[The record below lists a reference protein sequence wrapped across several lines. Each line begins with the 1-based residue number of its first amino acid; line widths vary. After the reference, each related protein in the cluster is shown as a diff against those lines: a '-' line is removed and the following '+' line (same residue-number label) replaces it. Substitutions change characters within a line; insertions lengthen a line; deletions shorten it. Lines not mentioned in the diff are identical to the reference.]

1 MELKKTTVLSAL
13 VGAAGILSEIMFH
26 DIMTTSIA
34 GIVLSVVLT
43 VIVVA
48 SVYFTMDGIFCILKE
63 EREIAQKRQEEYEQK
78 MYRIANEQLQFQ
90 KATYKEVHSLRQ
102 AGGGVVSPAAP
113 ITGSGENLLDK
124 GTLEQLVQ
132 AVNENTMTA
141 SKIVAKYVNKN
152 TMDIKFAI
160 EQLQQEIPSVA
171 EAIAVNREMLQNV
184 ENANSEI
191 LQHVESANRE
201 LLQSV
206 ETAIKEMEEQLAS
219 IEAKSA
225 EQNVVTQN
233 PPLSAADIFHLEE
246 APVAASL
253 GEEVESL
260 EELSMTSELDL
271 NPSVM
276 DMTEEAEIPEALEI
290 PETII
295 ENLDESEISE
305 PVIEEAEETDM
316 PEPAVVEEQV
326 TDIPESVM
334 EEEQEQVID
343 IPEPVIEEAEELEVP
358 EAVMEEP
365 EMEMTAGGIPVH
377 PKTALERLLESA
389 QQEMK
394 LREEADNEPMALEES
409 EEGDDEPMA
418 LEESE
423 EGDDEPMALE
433 ESEEDDDEPMA
444 LEEPEESDDE
454 PMALEESEDSN
465 DDPVAIEEAD
475 MPDITPEMFAKQFEE
490 ETPLQNLLDLD
501 EAHAPD
507 LFEQPEEA
515 LTEDNSEEIL
525 PDDIAS
531 LLASMKAEDMA
542 SEMAAEANETVPAEQ
557 KEETP
562 VSAPVMDDPN
572 KQMSPEDIEA
582 LLASMNQ

>member
-290 PETII
+290 LGKKYPMAIVSNKPDWAVKPLCQRYFPGICARGESQDCLRKPAPDMVFRAMADIGVQKCVYVGDSEVDLLTAKNAAVPCLCVLWGFRDREQLAEGKYFCETQEQLPEMIERII
-295 ENLDESEISE
+295 EEIY
-305 PVIEEAEETDM
+305 
-316 PEPAVVEEQV
+316 
-326 TDIPESVM
+326 
-334 EEEQEQVID
+334 
-343 IPEPVIEEAEELEVP
+343 
-358 EAVMEEP
+358 
-365 EMEMTAGGIPVH
+365 G
-377 PKTALERLLESA
+377 K
-389 QQEMK
+389 
-394 LREEADNEPMALEES
+394 
-409 EEGDDEPMA
+409 
-418 LEESE
+418 
-423 EGDDEPMALE
+423 
-433 ESEEDDDEPMA
+433 
-444 LEEPEESDDE
+444 
-454 PMALEESEDSN
+454 
-465 DDPVAIEEAD
+465 
-475 MPDITPEMFAKQFEE
+475 
-490 ETPLQNLLDLD
+490 
-501 EAHAPD
+501 
-507 LFEQPEEA
+507 
-515 LTEDNSEEIL
+515 
-525 PDDIAS
+525 
-531 LLASMKAEDMA
+531 
-542 SEMAAEANETVPAEQ
+542 
-557 KEETP
+557 
-562 VSAPVMDDPN
+562 
-572 KQMSPEDIEA
+572 
-582 LLASMNQ
+582 